1 MVKPNKHRISELRY
15 RSAFFVNPY
24 KLSQFVVFWSAH
36 LFSFT
41 DWHLVAAWSMTVA
54 LLLFVLVMVWRCWN
68 LPPVPAIRFW
78 ALGFAGMS
86 ANFLDQFWRA
96 EAWEKEYEKLELK
109 FQGRRL
115 LPRPK
120 ITSTVGDKGT
130 VGVVDCFAPLR
141 IGTGFPPATTPFDLH
156 IETSDFLG
164 LSKGAIA
171 QQNIGNIPSPF
182 LCLVERGV
190 LVPSLLLLPKMTLYQ
205 TPSRYIT
212 NLLWCN
218 PSALFHSW
226 QSVTLTKKL
235 WNKSKRLPI
244 PRQLQ
249 AKNFG
254 VYNFV
259 RIHKTLRTTPAVA
272 AGLEFERWS
281 LERVVEMTEAF
292 MRRKEEAEFEKAF
305 AEAGI

>member
-1 MVKPNKHRISELRY
+1 VLGQLDSSASKTALTVLGSEHFCQFGKKRDSSETRRFFESKAIWQEQVGLAKQAFSRLKLRPL
-15 RSAFFVNPY
+15 RMKDKVSSERPHSLAFLTHTRNTCAA
-24 KLSQFVVFWSAH
+24 QFCTF
-36 LFSFT
+36 LFSLS
-41 DWHLVAAWSMTVA
+41 DWHLAAAWSLTVA
-54 LLLFVLVMVWRCWN
+54 LLVFVLVMVWHCWN

-96 EAWEKEYEKLELK
+96 EAWKKECEKLELK
-109 FQGRRL
+109 LQGRRL

-205 TPSRYIT
+205 TTSRYIT

-218 PSALFHSW
+218 PSALFP
-226 QSVTLTKKL
+226 VCFLLGT
-235 WNKSKRLPI
+235 
-244 PRQLQ
+244 
-249 AKNFG
+249 
-254 VYNFV
+254 V
-259 RIHKTLRTTPAVA
+259 R
-272 AGLEFERWS
+272 
-281 LERVVEMTEAF
+281 
-292 MRRKEEAEFEKAF
+292 
-305 AEAGI
+305 

>member
-1 MVKPNKHRISELRY
+1 
-15 RSAFFVNPY
+15 
-24 KLSQFVVFWSAH
+24 
-36 LFSFT
+36 
-41 DWHLVAAWSMTVA
+41 
-54 LLLFVLVMVWRCWN
+54 
-68 LPPVPAIRFW
+68 
-78 ALGFAGMS
+78 MS

-190 LVPSLLLLPKMTLYQ
+190 LVPLLLLLPKMTLYQ

-281 LERVVEMTEAF
+281 LERVVEMTDAF